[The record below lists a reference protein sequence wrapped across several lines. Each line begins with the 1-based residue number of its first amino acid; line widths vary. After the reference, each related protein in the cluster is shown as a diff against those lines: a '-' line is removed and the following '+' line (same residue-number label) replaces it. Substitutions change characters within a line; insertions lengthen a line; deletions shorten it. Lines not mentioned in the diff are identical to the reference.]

1 MRVPLSWLAEYV
13 TLPPGVTP
21 EGVQE
26 SLVSIGLEEEGVHSL
41 EVSGPIVVGEVLE
54 FVEEPQSNGKTI
66 RWCQVKVAKA
76 DTPNSPAI
84 RGIVCGAANFEVGDL
99 VVVSLPGAILPGP
112 FPISARQTYGHTSD
126 GMIASAKEL
135 GLGEDHSG
143 ILRLATLGIDAP
155 VGTDAIELLGLDDV
169 AVEVNVTPDR
179 GYALSMRGI
188 AREYHHATGAKF
200 TDPAA
205 QLTPGVGKGFS
216 ITLEDA
222 TPIRGVEG
230 CQVFVTRAVDAV
242 NPQAP
247 TPAFMVARLALA
259 GMRSISLPVD
269 ITNYVMLE
277 MGQPIHAYDL
287 DALTGGITVRRAM
300 PGEQLVTLDGLTRQ
314 LDPED
319 LLITDDSGPIG
330 LAGVMG
336 GASTEIS
343 ESTTRVLVEAA
354 WFDPVSIARTQRRHK
369 LPSEASKRFARGVD
383 PLVAEAAAERVVDL
397 LERFAGG
404 SRSELGSRVIHQ
416 DAGVMPGITLA
427 HNAVVSL
434 AGIDVTPQQTEKILL
449 DIGAT
454 VVKNKDSFVVTPPSW
469 RPDVVDAPGLVEEVA
484 RIVGYDSVPSELP
497 IAPAGRGLTPRQA
510 AKRRVSHSV
519 AAWGL
524 TEVLSYPFVSDQ
536 DNVTFGDTGAPG
548 VEVHNA
554 LDSLV
559 NRMRTSLIPGLLGVA
574 HRNVSRGFTS
584 LALGEMGLVFVPGK
598 TLGTANIPQG
608 AAKPD
613 DATLAELYDST
624 PHQPWCVAG
633 LFLGPAVEKSPGV
646 RERPSDVQ
654 DAADAVAVV
663 CEALNASYEI
673 RQDTH
678 PAFHPGRFAR
688 IVVAGVDVG
697 RVGELLPSL
706 TRERDLPGRVSVFE
720 LDADAVLDA
729 VGLEPHDAQ
738 ALSVFPAAT
747 QDVSLVVDAT
757 LPAAELRQ
765 TLVEGMGEL
774 LESLR
779 VVDDYRG
786 DGVTEGQKSLT
797 FALRFRAADRT
808 LTQAEATGAKEAGV
822 ALAASRHSATLRA

>member
-13 TLPPGVTP
+13 TLPSDVTP
-21 EGVQE
+21 EGVHE
-26 SLVSIGLEEEGVHSL
+26 SLVAIGLEEEGVHSF

-76 DTPNSPAI
+76 DTPYSPAV

-135 GLGEDHSG
+135 GLGDDHSG

-188 AREYHHATGAKF
+188 AREYHHATGATF
-200 TDPAA
+200 TDPAT

-230 CQVFVTRAVDAV
+230 CQVFITRAVDAV

-300 PGEQLVTLDGLTRQ
+300 PGERLVTLDEVTRT

-319 LLITDDSGPIG
+319 LLITDDSGPVG

-383 PLVAEAAAERVVDL
+383 PLVAEAAAELVVEL

-427 HNAVVSL
+427 HNAVASL

-454 VVKNKDSFVVTPPSW
+454 VVKNKDSFTVTPPSW

-484 RIVGYDSVPSELP
+484 RIVGYDSVPS
-497 IAPAGRGLTPRQA
+497 
-510 AKRRVSHSV
+510 
-519 AAWGL
+519 
-524 TEVLSYPFVSDQ
+524 
-536 DNVTFGDTGAPG
+536 
-548 VEVHNA
+548 
-554 LDSLV
+554 
-559 NRMRTSLIPGLLGVA
+559 
-574 HRNVSRGFTS
+574 
-584 LALGEMGLVFVPGK
+584 
-598 TLGTANIPQG
+598 
-608 AAKPD
+608 
-613 DATLAELYDST
+613 
-624 PHQPWCVAG
+624 
-633 LFLGPAVEKSPGV
+633 
-646 RERPSDVQ
+646 
-654 DAADAVAVV
+654 
-663 CEALNASYEI
+663 
-673 RQDTH
+673 
-678 PAFHPGRFAR
+678 
-688 IVVAGVDVG
+688 
-697 RVGELLPSL
+697 
-706 TRERDLPGRVSVFE
+706 
-720 LDADAVLDA
+720 
-729 VGLEPHDAQ
+729 
-738 ALSVFPAAT
+738 
-747 QDVSLVVDAT
+747 
-757 LPAAELRQ
+757 
-765 TLVEGMGEL
+765 
-774 LESLR
+774 
-779 VVDDYRG
+779 
-786 DGVTEGQKSLT
+786 
-797 FALRFRAADRT
+797 
-808 LTQAEATGAKEAGV
+808 
-822 ALAASRHSATLRA
+822 